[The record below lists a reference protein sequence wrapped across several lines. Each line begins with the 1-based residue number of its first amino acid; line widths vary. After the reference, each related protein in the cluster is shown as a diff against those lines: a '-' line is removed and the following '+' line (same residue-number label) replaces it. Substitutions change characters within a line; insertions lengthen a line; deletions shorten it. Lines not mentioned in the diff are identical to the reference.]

1 MKKIVLLI
9 LLFISLYGYGQIT
22 YTDSIHHVSISG
34 YAGVLA
40 YPTINVQDKK
50 IRAYATTRLG
60 GMVNWFPKS
69 SISLFGLAAME
80 IDETAHIDPFLLVG
94 VKLSPHKK
102 VLITVG
108 KIATPMTELRPLPTT
123 SAGQFES
130 WTQAKILGSAYG
142 GKVAYSPNQ
151 KVTLVA
157 GSFWRGNNEAS
168 VELGMKVPYTQF
180 AGYYLVQQKLFGAA
194 TKINYKWLTL
204 VINYNHKQNAGLFNC
219 IEFPKTSGL
228 SLCSD
233 IGFDTNTG
241 KMIRG
246 EWGLYEPVKSKWV
259 NALFG
264 LSYNHITRSINT
276 YVFVYL

>member
-1 MKKIVLLI
+1 MKKIVLL
-9 LLFISLYGYGQIT
+9 LLIFISVYGYSQIT
-22 YTDSIHHVSISG
+22 HTDSVRHVSISG

-40 YPTINVQDKK
+40 YPAINVQDKK
-50 IRAYATTRLG
+50 ISAHVTTRLG
-60 GMVNWFPKS
+60 AVVNWFPKS
-69 SISLFGLAAME
+69 YISLFGLAAIE
-80 IDETAHIDPFLLVG
+80 IDETAHVDPFVLVG
-94 VKLSPHKK
+94 LKLSPHKK

-130 WTQAKILGSAYG
+130 WTQSKILGSAYG
-142 GKVAYSPNQ
+142 GKVAYSPN
-151 KVTLVA
+151 KKFTLTT
-157 GSFWRGNNEAS
+157 GGFWRGGNEAS
-168 VELGMKVPYTQF
+168 VEMGIKIPYTQI
-180 AGYYLVQQKLFGAA
+180 AGYYLVDKKTFGTAV
-194 TKINYKWLTL
+194 KVDYKWLTL

-219 IEFPKTSGL
+219 IEFPKTHGL
-228 SLCSD
+228 SLSSD

-241 KMIRG
+241 NMIRG

-264 LSYNHITRSINT
+264 LSYNHIAHSINT